1 MTDIRQIEYE
11 YKVVPFV
18 GSLKSG
24 VFTVENAGKVSEQL
38 QAVIDQNVRSG
49 WEFYRIEKINILI
62 KPGCLA
68 SLFGAS
74 ADFITFDQVIFR
86 KVRE

>member
-1 MTDIRQIEYE
+1 MTEYE

-18 GSLKSG
+18 GNLKSG

-38 QAVIDQNVRSG
+38 QTVIDQNTGGG
-49 WEFYRIEKINILI
+49 WDFYRVDKINILI

-74 ADFITFDQVIFR
+74 ADFITFDQIIFR
-86 KVRE
+86 KARA